1 MLKVEHLSI
10 HFEDRSEKEEVVR
23 DVSFQM
29 ENGEIL
35 GIVGESGS
43 GKTMTALTVA
53 GLLKKHAIL
62 DAGKIWLD
70 ETDLLQLSEKE
81 MRKVQGNDIGMIF
94 QEPMTALN
102 PTMRIGK
109 QVEEALVLHRSHSF
123 FDGGRHIFGKR
134 NRDAQGSWQGTEK
147 NMTKEERRS
156 LALKALEEVELEH
169 PEQLYEKY
177 PHELSGGMRQRV
189 MIAAAAVCRPK
200 LLIADEPTT
209 ALDVGTQESI
219 LKLLKK
225 LNRKYGM
232 SILFISHNLR
242 VVNTLCSHVLV
253 MKDGRVVEEGECGK
267 IFENPQSEYTKEL
280 IAAIPART
288 KANRYYDLPGRT
300 GEDFGS
306 ESCEVTVHGA
316 LHPAARHPA
325 NKAVVSGIQPPTV
338 SQVVNCD
345 HVNAYYKEG
354 KTRRQVL
361 EDVSFTLYEG
371 EIVGLVGESGSGKST
386 LCKCVLG
393 LLKDYDG
400 EIRHYT
406 ERPQMVFQDPFS
418 ALNPR
423 KTVGWILE
431 EPLRVKGGFSRQ
443 ERRKEAVE
451 MLQRVHLPEDFY
463 ERYPRELSGGQRQ
476 RVSIALALITGTK
489 FILADEPLSALD
501 VTVQAQI
508 IALLKELQEKEKICY
523 LFVSHDLDVVSML
536 CSRVL
541 YLRDG
546 KVRCL
551 EGNC

>member
-177 PHELSGGMRQRV
+177 PHELSGG
-189 MIAAAAVCRPK
+189 C
-200 LLIADEPTT
+200 
-209 ALDVGTQESI
+209 
-219 LKLLKK
+219 
-225 LNRKYGM
+225 
-232 SILFISHNLR
+232 
-242 VVNTLCSHVLV
+242 
-253 MKDGRVVEEGECGK
+253 
-267 IFENPQSEYTKEL
+267 
-280 IAAIPART
+280 AR
-288 KANRYYDLPGRT
+288 G
-300 GEDFGS
+300 
-306 ESCEVTVHGA
+306 
-316 LHPAARHPA
+316 
-325 NKAVVSGIQPPTV
+325 
-338 SQVVNCD
+338 
-345 HVNAYYKEG
+345 
-354 KTRRQVL
+354 
-361 EDVSFTLYEG
+361 
-371 EIVGLVGESGSGKST
+371 
-386 LCKCVLG
+386 
-393 LLKDYDG
+393 
-400 EIRHYT
+400 
-406 ERPQMVFQDPFS
+406 
-418 ALNPR
+418 
-423 KTVGWILE
+423 
-431 EPLRVKGGFSRQ
+431 
-443 ERRKEAVE
+443 
-451 MLQRVHLPEDFY
+451 
-463 ERYPRELSGGQRQ
+463 
-476 RVSIALALITGTK
+476 
-489 FILADEPLSALD
+489 
-501 VTVQAQI
+501 
-508 IALLKELQEKEKICY
+508 
-523 LFVSHDLDVVSML
+523 
-536 CSRVL
+536 
-541 YLRDG
+541 
-546 KVRCL
+546 
-551 EGNC
+551 